1 MHITFFVYSG
11 YNITTMRILKL
22 VVLFLF
28 AGIGAAMAQQ
38 KQKAVETAKIS
49 TPTVQCESCKNRI
62 ERYMSHEEGV
72 QSVKVDFKKHITT
85 VKYYTDRTNIENI
98 KTGIANVGY
107 DADNVTANPE
117 SYAKLPTCCKK
128 PEDGGGMDPKKKH

>member
-1 MHITFFVYSG
+1 
-11 YNITTMRILKL
+11 MRILKL

-28 AGIGAAMAQQ
+28 AGVGVAMAQQ

-98 KTGIANVGY
+98 KTGIANAGY
-107 DADNVTANPE
+107 DADNVIANPE

>member
-1 MHITFFVYSG
+1 
-11 YNITTMRILKL
+11 MRILKL

-28 AGIGAAMAQQ
+28 AGVGVAMAQQ

-128 PEDGGGMDPKKKH
+128 PEDGGGMDPKKH

>member
-1 MHITFFVYSG
+1 
-11 YNITTMRILKL
+11 MRILKL

-28 AGIGAAMAQQ
+28 AGVGVAMAQQ

-62 ERYMSHEEGV
+62 ERYMSQEEGV

-98 KTGIANVGY
+98 KTGIANAGY

>member
-1 MHITFFVYSG
+1 
-11 YNITTMRILKL
+11 MRILKL
-22 VVLFLF
+22 FLLFLF
-28 AGIGAAMAQQ
+28 AGVGTAMAQQ
-38 KQKAVETAKIS
+38 KQKAIETVKIS

-62 ERYMSHEEGV
+62 ERYMAREEGV

-85 VKYYTDRTNIENI
+85 VKYYTDRTNVENI

-117 SYAKLPTCCKK
+117 SYDKLPTCCKK
-128 PEDGGGMDPKKKH
+128 PEDGGGMDKKH

>member
-1 MHITFFVYSG
+1 
-11 YNITTMRILKL
+11 MRILKL
-22 VVLFLF
+22 VMLFLF
-28 AGIGAAMAQQ
+28 AGVGMAMAQQ
-38 KQKAVETAKIS
+38 KQKAIETVKIN

-62 ERYMSHEEGV
+62 ERYMAHEEGV
-72 QSVKVDFKKHITT
+72 QSVKVDYKKHITT

-117 SYAKLPTCCKK
+117 SYSKLPTCCKK
-128 PEDGGGMDPKKKH
+128 PEDGGGMDEKKH

>member
-1 MHITFFVYSG
+1 
-11 YNITTMRILKL
+11 MRILKL